1 MFRTINELME
11 RAGKGEPVKIVVSY
25 AHEKDLLK
33 TLLIA
38 ARTKLAEFIL
48 LGDEN
53 KIKEYLGNKHPAFK
67 IINIPD
73 EKEAN
78 RKALELVCNGKVQIL
93 MNGISHPSKFL
104 KAILE
109 AKEIC
114 PGIGFLSHMGLFEVP
129 GYDRMIFV
137 TDAGVNLAPDL
148 AAKVEIVH
156 NAIAVANRLGL
167 EKPAVAMI
175 TAVETINYKSM
186 PSTVDAAIIAKM
198 NSTGQIKNAIIDGPL
213 ALDNAISERAA
224 QIKGIKSPVAG
235 KADILVQHN
244 IETANVLYKILTY
257 FAKARVASCV
267 AGAHFPV
274 ILTSRTDSSDTR
286 INSIAL
292 AKILCQK

>member
-1 MFRTINELME
+1 
-11 RAGKGEPVKIVVSY
+11 
-25 AHEKDLLK
+25 
-33 TLLIA
+33 
-38 ARTKLAEFIL
+38 
-48 LGDEN
+48 
-53 KIKEYLGNKHPAFK
+53 
-67 IINIPD
+67 
-73 EKEAN
+73 
-78 RKALELVCNGKVQIL
+78 
-93 MNGISHPSKFL
+93 
-104 KAILE
+104 
-109 AKEIC
+109 
-114 PGIGFLSHMGLFEVP
+114 MGLFEVP

-148 AAKVEIVH
+148 AAKVEIVQ